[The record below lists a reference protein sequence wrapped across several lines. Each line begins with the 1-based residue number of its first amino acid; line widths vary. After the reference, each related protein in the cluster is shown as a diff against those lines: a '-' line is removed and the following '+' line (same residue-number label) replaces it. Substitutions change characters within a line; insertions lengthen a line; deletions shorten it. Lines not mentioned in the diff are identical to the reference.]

1 MNDVAGPAVPE
12 IDYDARFKEL
22 ESHPLFMRDI
32 PDDIEANER
41 LEALQSLIY
50 DDTPD
55 SMYTFP
61 FHVFPVRTISF
72 KVRD

>member
-1 MNDVAGPAVPE
+1 MSAIAGPVVAE

-32 PDDIEANER
+32 PDDLHSNEH

-55 SMYTFP
+55 SAYSLIIYES
-61 FHVFPVRTISF
+61 TIF
-72 KVRD
+72 F